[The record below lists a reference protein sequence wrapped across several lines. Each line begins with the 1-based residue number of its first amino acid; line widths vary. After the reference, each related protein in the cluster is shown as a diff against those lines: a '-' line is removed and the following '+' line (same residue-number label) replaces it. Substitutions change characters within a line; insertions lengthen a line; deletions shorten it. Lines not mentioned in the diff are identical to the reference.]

1 MYVIAIMN
9 SVEHFHWLRVSL
21 RIWAVLSESQGPL
34 YFQNRIFWIYQRTM
48 WLSYRTARMYSLIWS
63 LTVCI
68 WHVSNDD
75 TCAYM
80 CKHACIIHTC
90 YLMFF
95 FYVDLVFRFRQGLYN
110 IEVNYLLSITLSWNF
125 EYIDK
130 GIYFLRFFI
139 DVLLVFRFDKVYTS
153 MKSIF

>member
-1 MYVIAIMN
+1 MYVIASMN

-34 YFQNRIFWIYQRTM
+34 HFQNRIFWIYQRTM
-48 WLSYRTARMYSLIWS
+48 WLSYRTTRMYSLIWS

-95 FYVDLVFRFRQGLYN
+95 FYINLVFRFRQGLYN

-153 MKSIF
+153 MK